1 MEIILLQKINKLGN
15 IGDTVDVKPGF
26 GRNYLIPS
34 GKALRATKENKETF
48 ETTKAKLLEKNKDE
62 IEKAEKIRADVE
74 SLNLI
79 IVRSA
84 SDTGILYGSVTTRD
98 IANLIGENGV
108 TLSRRQIALD
118 KPIKEL
124 GLYDMSVILHPE
136 VESKIKLKVV
146 RSLGENTMD
155 IEDQKTADN
164 GSDKINVEI
173 NESLLEDG
181 VSLKTEEAVSE
192 EAEVETSTENGSPKH
207 AGHNSLL
214 TNTRY

>member
-15 IGDTVDVKPGF
+15 IGDTVEVKPGF

-34 GKALRATKENKETF
+34 GKALRATKENKEIF

-108 TLSRRQIALD
+108 SLSRRQIALD

-146 RSLGENTMD
+146 RSLGDNISE
-155 IEDQKTADN
+155 IEDQKNADN
-164 GSDKINVEI
+164 GSDEINVEI

-192 EAEVETSTENGSPKH
+192 EAKVETSPENESPQQS
-207 AGHNSLL
+207 G
-214 TNTRY
+214 T

>member
-15 IGDTVDVKPGF
+15 IGDTVEVKPGF

-34 GKALRATKENKETF
+34 GKALRATKENKEVF

-62 IEKAEKIRADVE
+62 IEKAEKIRVDVE

-84 SDTGILYGSVTTRD
+84 SDTGLLYGSVTTRD
-98 IANLIGENGV
+98 IANLIGENGI

-124 GLYDMSVILHPE
+124 GLFDVSIILHPE
-136 VESKIKLKVV
+136 VASKIKLKVV
-146 RSLGENTMD
+146 RSLGDTTSD
-155 IEDQKTADN
+155 IEDKKNVDN
-164 GSDKINVEI
+164 GSDGTNLQI

-181 VSLKTEEAVSE
+181 VSLKTEEAISE
-192 EAEVETSTENGSPKH
+192 EVKVETSSENGSPEQS
-207 AGHNSLL
+207 G
-214 TNTRY
+214 T

>member
-34 GKALRATKENKETF
+34 GKALRATKENKEVF

-62 IEKAEKIRADVE
+62 IEKAEKVRAEVE

-98 IANLIGENGV
+98 IVNLIGENGI

-124 GLYDMSVILHPE
+124 GLFDMSVILHPE
-136 VESKIKLKVV
+136 VESKIKLKVA
-146 RSLGENTMD
+146 RSLGDTTSEIENKRD
-155 IEDQKTADN
+155 EEI
-164 GSDKINVEI
+164 GSDKINVEL

-181 VSLKTEEAVSE
+181 VSLKTEEAGSE
-192 EAEVETSTENGSPKH
+192 EVKVETSPENESPEQS
-207 AGHNSLL
+207 G
-214 TNTRY
+214 T

>member
-1 MEIILLQKINKLGN
+1 MEIILLQNINTLGN
-15 IGDTVDVKPGF
+15 IGDTVEVKPGF

-34 GKALRATKENKETF
+34 GKALRATKENKKIF
-48 ETTKAKLLEKNKDE
+48 EITKAKLLEKNKAE
-62 IEKAEKIRADVE
+62 IEKAEKIRAEVE
-74 SLNLI
+74 SLNLM

-98 IANLIGENGV
+98 IANLIGENGI

-124 GLYDMSVILHPE
+124 GLFDMSVILHPE

-146 RSLGENTMD
+146 RSLGDTAPD
-155 IEDQKTADN
+155 IEDKKNADN
-164 GSDKINVEI
+164 GSDEINAEL

-181 VSLKTEEAVSE
+181 VSLKTEEANSE
-192 EAEVETSTENGSPKH
+192 EAKQETSSENKTSENSGTE
-207 AGHNSLL
+207 
-214 TNTRY
+214 